1 MVSGP
6 SGNCGSRAL
15 RHSRCCHVR
24 TTIPRRHCPR
34 DWTHPPCLRA
44 CSLELWLVG
53 EGNPDAQQPRPAL
66 CCLRGGESEL
76 HAPSAPPPPDFSRKI
91 AFSWSLSSQDVLDS
105 SLNSPRGA
113 ETHITCH
120 RSKTINNSR
129 VHSPA
134 GETGYLN
141 SENSSEI
148 SPIRLDFQMTLAL
161 LPKLLAWL

>member
-1 MVSGP
+1 M
-6 SGNCGSRAL
+6 
-15 RHSRCCHVR
+15 
-24 TTIPRRHCPR
+24 
-34 DWTHPPCLRA
+34 
-44 CSLELWLVG
+44 G

-76 HAPSAPPPPDFSRKI
+76 HAPSAPPPPGFSPKT
-91 AFSWSLSSQDVLDS
+91 AFSGSLSPQEVLDS

-113 ETHITCH
+113 ETHIPLH

-141 SENSSEI
+141 SETSSEI

-161 LPKLLAWL
+161 LPKLLAWLRGPQH